1 MRALDQAG
9 AKHSQ
14 SPTNAGGAP
23 VMELTYASEFRC
35 LWSIL
40 LSPENF
46 TSEETGS
53 QVMKGAG
60 NRAMSPQRVSPGWH
74 MLPVTRVANPMLA
87 ARRRHGSFLVLRQ
100 RIGRTSRLCRQLLA
114 GRSYFP
120 RFNAI
125 YAARMAMTLV
135 IAHDAEHVASALA
148 MVIARRCSPRKGQE
162 KRTISVTQF
171 EDRCVC
177 FHPSTGF
184 PSSRPRRRTT
194 DLAIIISS
202 SVRMTRTATRPPSF
216 EIKDAFFA
224 LRSSF
229 N

>member
-1 MRALDQAG
+1 
-9 AKHSQ
+9 
-14 SPTNAGGAP
+14 
-23 VMELTYASEFRC
+23 MELTYASEFRC

-60 NRAMSPQRVSPGWH
+60 NRAMSPQRGSAGWH
-74 MLPVTRVANPMLA
+74 MLPVTHMSQSHACSTATSRLFPRSATAKWGV
-87 ARRRHGSFLVLRQ
+87 
-100 RIGRTSRLCRQLLA
+100 TSRLCRQLLA
-114 GRSYFP
+114 GRSYLP
-120 RFNAI
+120 QFNAI
-125 YAARMAMTLV
+125 YAARVAMTLV

-194 DLAIIISS
+194 DLAIMISS

-216 EIKDAFFA
+216 EIGAA
-224 LRSSF
+224 VLHVLRSSKF
-229 N
+229 

>member
-1 MRALDQAG
+1 MLG
-9 AKHSQ
+9 
-14 SPTNAGGAP
+14 P
-23 VMELTYASEFRC
+23 
-35 LWSIL
+35 
-40 LSPENF
+40 
-46 TSEETGS
+46 

-60 NRAMSPQRVSPGWH
+60 NRAVDPKSSGLR
-74 MLPVTRVANPMLA
+74 PVGTCSRSLRVANPHA
-87 ARRRHGSFLVLRQ
+87 CSTA
-100 RIGRTSRLCRQLLA
+100 TSRLFS
-114 GRSYFP
+114 RSATANWAYVP
-120 RFNAI
+120 PMSPIARRAVIPSSINAI
-125 YAARMAMTLV
+125 YAARVAMTLV

-194 DLAIIISS
+194 DLAMMISS

-216 EIKDAFFA
+216 ENAALVRGRICDRLGFLWDLIKT
-224 LRSSF
+224 
-229 N
+229 